1 MKKLLIASTALSLA
15 GGAAFAEM
23 AITVSGDAELG
34 VDYASEPVADAT
46 TGAVGSKHSFVH
58 EVGID
63 FTASGTTDGG
73 LTFGGEAGFDTGDD
87 VVNTGTVHV
96 SGSFGTLT
104 IGDNDA
110 ADLTAGGIA
119 DIGMNGIGVD
129 DMVEGLR
136 GTTAAQLRYDN
147 DFGQIK
153 IAISAGTKD
162 GSAAKAAVPATVWY
176 INDHN
181 MTDHVYYPDL
191 TATGGVSTPDHVI
204 IHTFDNGGT
213 PTDPSDDTLEP
224 SRYVIE
230 RAKKDDGTYHYLGE
244 ISANSTAGTG
254 TANTPAI
261 YVAANKVDHEFDS
274 LFDVLY
280 RRIDNVAT
288 TDVNEGEVWVDP
300 DGTPKSGTDK
310 PPVNIYGFKRS
321 DDGTKILDAAGTAVE
336 ADSPAAEAFK
346 KYEANYDLG
355 ADEAVGGTNPPASA
369 TTGTKNADRVKVA
382 SNAMAAVPA
391 VASDSEYAFGMSFNA
406 GGVTIGVGYD
416 SNKTVSMGAGFTT
429 GEITTNLL
437 YVKTDDDED
446 TAADEEMTGMGVD
459 MAYAMGASTVT
470 LSYGRRKPETGEA
483 MDAVGMGVT
492 HDLGGGATMNAGFG
506 KVDKN
511 IGTAASPMIVSENK
525 ASVGLMFAF

>member
-23 AITVSGDAELG
+23 AITVSGDAEMG
-34 VDYASEPVADAT
+34 VDYASEPAG
-46 TGAVGSKHSFVH
+46 GASKHSFVH

-73 LTFGGEAGFDTGDD
+73 LTFGGTAGFDTKDTD
-87 VVNTGTVHV
+87 LNTGTVNV

-136 GTTAAQLRYDN
+136 GTTAGQLRYDN
-147 DFGQIK
+147 SFGQVS
-153 IAISAGTKD
+153 IAISAGT
-162 GSAAKAAVPATVWY
+162 SEAKAAVPASQWM
-176 INDHN
+176 I
-181 MTDHVYYPDL
+181 TDHEMNVHVYPASYSKDMDGMVKLYGMPIPGERINVPNQAADQ
-191 TATGGVSTPDHVI
+191 TDNVRRFVGG
-204 IHTFDNGGT
+204 FDNLFGVVDRT
-213 PTDPSDDTLEP
+213 
-224 SRYVIE
+224 
-230 RAKKDDGTYHYLGE
+230 ADG
-244 ISANSTAGTG
+244 
-254 TANTPAI
+254 
-261 YVAANKVDHEFDS
+261 
-274 LFDVLY
+274 
-280 RRIDNVAT
+280 
-288 TDVNEGEVWVDP
+288 VWVDYDGDGHDMANGLVVETLTEAEGKTSPVNIFGFKREKDGKITAP
-300 DGTPKSGTDK
+300 DGTDEGTERD
-310 PPVNIYGFKRS
+310 VITDN
-321 DDGTKILDAAGTAVE
+321 DAN
-336 ADSPAAEAFK
+336 ADLIAAFER
-346 KYEANYDLG
+346 YEAHYDLG
-355 ADEAVGGTNPPASA
+355 DDDMVGGADERDADGKGDDNSDSFNA
-369 TTGTKNADRVKVA
+369 TTLTTNAA
-382 SNAMAAVPA
+382 PA

-416 SNKTVSMGAGFTT
+416 SKKTVSMGAGFTT

-437 YVKTDDDED
+437 YVKTDEEFSN
-446 TAADEEMTGMGVD
+446 ADGTIKGEMTGMGVD

-506 KVDKN
+506 KVDKKV
-511 IGTAASPMIVSENK
+511 GTMIVSENK

>member
-162 GSAAKAAVPATVWY
+162 GSAAKAAVPAYGWRITDTKMNTRYYWPNYTVDSKGVSMPTNPVILTTGGSPVEITKEGTTMDGVQIY
-176 INDHN
+176 G
-181 MTDHVYYPDL
+181 TAATSPDVGAESV
-191 TATGGVSTPDHVI
+191 TATMPPSDFTPGVFDELFGVI
-204 IHTFDNGGT
+204 YRGERNADNNGGT
-213 PTDPSDDTLEP
+213 TSVVIDLDMKDT
-224 SRYVIE
+224 
-230 RAKKDDGTYHYLGE
+230 T
-244 ISANSTAGTG
+244 TADR
-254 TANTPAI
+254 
-261 YVAANKVDHEFDS
+261 VDIH
-274 LFDVLY
+274 
-280 RRIDNVAT
+280 
-288 TDVNEGEVWVDP
+288 
-300 DGTPKSGTDK
+300 
-310 PPVNIYGFKRS
+310 GFKRN
-321 DDGTKILDAAGTAVE
+321 DAGEIVGPTGVTVTE
-336 ADSPAAEAFK
+336 NHKKAFEHYE
-346 KYEANYDLG
+346 KYYNLG
-355 ADEAVGGTNPPASA
+355 ADKTVGGVNPAA
-369 TTGTKNADRVKVA
+369 DNTTDPKNADTVKVA
-382 SNAMAAVPA
+382 SNAVAAVPA

-416 SNKTVSMGAGFTT
+416 SNKTVNMGAGFTT

-437 YVKTDDDED
+437 YVKTEDDDA
-446 TAADEEMTGMGVD
+446 TPADEEMTGMGVD

-506 KVDKN
+506 KVDKD

-525 ASVGLMFAF
+525 ASIGLMFAF

>member
-73 LTFGGEAGFDTGDD
+73 LTFGGSAGFDTGDD

-96 SGSFGTLT
+96 SGSFGKLT

-110 ADLTAGGIA
+110 ADLTAGGVA
-119 DIGMNGIGVD
+119 QIGMNDIGVD

-136 GTTAAQLRYDN
+136 GTTAAALRYDN

-153 IAISAGTKD
+153 IAISAGTKA
-162 GSAAKAAVPATVWY
+162 GSAAVAAVPANSWAITDTKMTTHYYWPNYTV
-176 INDHN
+176 DSK
-181 MTDHVYYPDL
+181 
-191 TATGGVSTPDHVI
+191 GVSRP
-204 IHTFDNGGT
+204 T
-213 PTDPSDDTLEP
+213 PT
-224 SRYVIE
+224 
-230 RAKKDDGTYHYLGE
+230 A
-244 ISANSTAGTG
+244 STAPSSMISWDPAAEMYVGAISTQTSTTALTLDDA
-254 TANTPAI
+254 TANTQTMNA
-261 YVAANKVDHEFDS
+261 FDS
-274 LFDVLY
+274 LFGVVH
-280 RRIDNVAT
+280 RH
-288 TDVNEGEVWVDP
+288 EGEDDGQVLVDIDLVVAP
-300 DGTPKSGTDK
+300 RAANDETGVTAILLATAVKDR
-310 PPVNIYGFKRS
+310 VNIYGYSRS
-321 DDGTKILDAAGTAVE
+321 EDGTKILDADGDPVE
-336 ADSPAAEAFK
+336 ADSVAGKAFTR
-346 KYEANYDLG
+346 YEANYNLG
-355 ADEAVGGTNPPASA
+355 TDKAVGGVDGDAA
-369 TTGTKNADRVKVA
+369 TAKAADTVKVA

-437 YVKTDDDED
+437 YVKTEDDNA
-446 TAADEEMTGMGVD
+446 TPADEEMTGMGVD
-459 MAYAMGASTVT
+459 MAYTMGASKVT
-470 LSYGRRKPETGEA
+470 LAYGRRKPEMGEA
-483 MDAVGMGVT
+483 MDAVGMDVE
-492 HDLGGGATMNAGFG
+492 HSLGGGATMKAGFG
-506 KVDKN
+506 KVDKMV
-511 IGTAASPMIVSENK
+511 GTEMVSENK
-525 ASVGLMFAF
+525 ASIGLMFAF

>member
-23 AITVSGDAELG
+23 AITVSGDAEMG
-34 VDYASEPVADAT
+34 VDYASEPAG
-46 TGAVGSKHSFVH
+46 GASKHSFVH

-73 LTFGGEAGFDTGDD
+73 LTFGGSAGFDTKDTD
-87 VVNTGTVHV
+87 LNTGTVNV

-136 GTTAAQLRYDN
+136 GTTAGQLRYDN
-147 DFGQIK
+147 SFGQVS
-153 IAISAGTKD
+153 IAISAGTTE
-162 GSAAKAAVPATVWY
+162 AKAAVPASQWMITEH
-176 INDHN
+176 DG
-181 MTDHVYYPDL
+181 TTHVIHPIRTTTTKA
-191 TATGGVSTPDHVI
+191 TATVPSKVT
-204 IHTFDNGGT
+204 IHGDVGTGTINYKPMVGT
-213 PTDPSDDTLEP
+213 PTSVDPEAVLTSYDALLGVTVRNATDGSESVMVDHDGDATTAAVEIHGFYR
-224 SRYVIE
+224 SE
-230 RAKKDDGTYHYLGE
+230 KDGKVYNSVDGTIG
-244 ISANSTAGTG
+244 GTG
-254 TANTPAI
+254 EGVADTVVTDKDQIAAFEK
-261 YVAANKVDHEFDS
+261 YVAVHDLGKDKMVGGLNTGTGDNEVVNVDT
-274 LFDVLY
+274 
-280 RRIDNVAT
+280 IKAT
-288 TDVNEGEVWVDP
+288 TN
-300 DGTPKSGTDK
+300 
-310 PPVNIYGFKRS
+310 
-321 DDGTKILDAAGTAVE
+321 AA
-336 ADSPAAEAFK
+336 
-346 KYEANYDLG
+346 
-355 ADEAVGGTNPPASA
+355 
-369 TTGTKNADRVKVA
+369 
-382 SNAMAAVPA
+382 PA

-416 SNKTVSMGAGFTT
+416 SKKTVSMGAGFTT

-437 YVKTDDDED
+437 YVKTDED
-446 TAADEEMTGMGVD
+446 FSNADGTIKGEMTGMGVD

-506 KVDKN
+506 KVDKKV
-511 IGTAASPMIVSENK
+511 GTKIVSENK

>member
-23 AITVSGDAELG
+23 AITVSGDAEMG
-34 VDYASEPVADAT
+34 VDYASEPAG
-46 TGAVGSKHSFVH
+46 GASKHSFVH

-73 LTFGGEAGFDTGDD
+73 LTFGGSAGFDTKDTD
-87 VVNTGTVHV
+87 LNTGTVNV

-136 GTTAAQLRYDN
+136 GTTAGQLRYDN
-147 DFGQIK
+147 SFGQVS
-153 IAISAGTKD
+153 IAISAGTTE
-162 GSAAKAAVPATVWY
+162 AKAAVPASQWMIT
-176 INDHN
+176 DHN
-181 MTDHVYYPDL
+181 GVTHVYPWNYEKDMDGMVTLKGMPIPGKRIHVIDQATGTGNVQTFSGGFDGL
-191 TATGGVSTPDHVI
+191 LGVVDRTATSVYVDH
-204 IHTFDNGGT
+204 D
-213 PTDPSDDTLEP
+213 
-224 SRYVIE
+224 
-230 RAKKDDGTYHYLGE
+230 DDGYDLV
-244 ISANSTAGTG
+244 INNAGVAVPLAAEATG
-254 TANTPAI
+254 
-261 YVAANKVDHEFDS
+261 YDANKTV
-274 LFDVLY
+274 
-280 RRIDNVAT
+280 
-288 TDVNEGEVWVDP
+288 
-300 DGTPKSGTDK
+300 
-310 PPVNIYGFKRS
+310 PVNIYGFGRNKEGEITRF
-321 DDGTKILDAAGTAVE
+321 AN
-336 ADSPAAEAFK
+336 AAEAAAGDGVTEGVTVVTAAETEKAAIAAFER
-346 KYEANYDLG
+346 YEAHYDLG
-355 ADEAVGGTNPPASA
+355 DDDRVGATPTTDEDADNSDSFNA
-369 TTGTKNADRVKVA
+369 TTLTTNAA
-382 SNAMAAVPA
+382 PA

-416 SNKTVSMGAGFTT
+416 SKKTVSMGAGFTT

-437 YVKTDDDED
+437 YVKTDEEFSN
-446 TAADEEMTGMGVD
+446 ADGTIKGEMTGMGVD

-506 KVDKN
+506 KVDKKV
-511 IGTAASPMIVSENK
+511 GTKIVSENK

>member
-96 SGSFGTLT
+96 SGSFGKLT

-153 IAISAGTKD
+153 IAISAGTKA
-162 GSAAKAAVPATVWY
+162 GSAAKAAAPATVWH
-176 INDHN
+176 ITDHD

-191 TATGGVSTPDHVI
+191 SATMAGAVTPGRITVFDTTTGAASAGPKIEWDSTKKMYYGDIGMAPA
-204 IHTFDNGGT
+204 GT
-213 PTDPSDDTLEP
+213 YAHDPADPST
-224 SRYVIE
+224 
-230 RAKKDDGTYHYLGE
+230 
-244 ISANSTAGTG
+244 TG
-254 TANTPAI
+254 SNFGNLVRTG
-261 YVAANKVDHEFDS
+261 YEFDS
-274 LFDVLY
+274 LFGVVY
-280 RRIDNVAT
+280 RRNADTAS
-288 TDVNEGEVWVDP
+288 DSEVWVDL
-300 DGTPKSGTDK
+300 DGKTTVTTANPNPFSDQVDIFG
-310 PPVNIYGFKRS
+310 YSRS
-321 DDGTKILDAAGTAVE
+321 DDGTKILDADGNAVE
-336 ADSPAAEAFK
+336 ADSLGAKAFTR
-346 KYEANYDLG
+346 YEANYDLG
-355 ADEAVGGTNPPASA
+355 ADKKVGGTPGA
-369 TTGTKNADRVKVA
+369 TDTDPDNNDRVKVA
-382 SNAMAAVPA
+382 SNAVAAVPA
-391 VASDSEYAFGMSFNA
+391 VASDSEFAFGMSFNA

-416 SNKTVSMGAGFTT
+416 SNKTVNMGAGFTT

-437 YVKTDDDED
+437 YVKTEDNED
-446 TAADEEMTGMGVD
+446 TEADEEMTGMGVD

-470 LSYGRRKPETGEA
+470 LSYGRRKPEMGEA

-506 KVDKN
+506 KVDKKV
-511 IGTAASPMIVSENK
+511 GTEIVSENK
-525 ASVGLMFAF
+525 ASIGLMFAF